1 MTSPLS
7 NFIFVDKSRSVNAT
21 PVLKTTQHTTYIPQ
35 QQQQA
40 TVRNQST
47 IGNEEY
53 VSGGSNMITTAG
65 HVNYIKTGNLINNA
79 QVIQFVSDEQAA
91 LIQQYQPAI
100 IECSPEKII
109 RSTINQVGTH
119 VITTVVLK
127 CDSIYVWLGNVRIMV
142 LNALLKN
149 QRSL

>member
-127 CDSIYVWLGNVRIMV
+127 CDSIYVWLGSVRIMV